1 MSVWKMV
8 SRLILYKPRQYVA
21 SLLLWALIQ
30 GLPLATGLL
39 LQRIFNLLGSH
50 VGVSHGR
57 FGIVVYFLVATLL
70 IRAIALF
77 PGFYVDFSFT
87 FVVAALVRQ
96 NVFKWLMRRPI
107 IEATRSM
114 GDSLNRIR
122 DDIEEI
128 AGFCG
133 WTTDLIYRPIFVALA
148 IFIMARINL
157 TLTLVVLLPLGLLM
171 IFGNLAKVRIGAYR
185 QGAREATGSATEF
198 LADVFGA
205 IETVQT
211 SRATRD
217 VVRRLR
223 VLNSV
228 RGQFAVKEKVYTELL
243 NSVQSNSTY
252 LGTGLI
258 LLLVVGSIRRGT
270 FTLGDLA
277 LFTFYLAW
285 LGEMTQFLARLT
297 ARFRQVGVS
306 FARAIELQ
314 GGPALYLVES
324 RVPTNPPRAF
334 DHDAGLKTLEV
345 RDLTYYYPG
354 SVSGIEGINFALK
367 RGDLLVITGEVGSG
381 KTTLIRVI
389 MGLLP
394 KQEGAILWNGKEID
408 SPEEFFVPP
417 RAAYT
422 PQVPHLFTGTWKENI
437 VMGEDCSWNERLISA
452 ISIAALN
459 DDVEQTQLRLDT
471 PLGAQGTKLS
481 GGQHQRTAIARMLY
495 RHSELLL
502 MDDVSSA
509 VDFITEFRIW
519 ERMRALDSTFIVI
532 SNKTSV
538 LKMADSI
545 IVLKDG
551 RIESMGSLPQIA
563 EHSHYLQQI
572 L

>member
-8 SRLILYKPRQYVA
+8 GRLILYKPRQYIA
-21 SLLLWALIQ
+21 SLLLWSLIQ
-30 GLPLATGLL
+30 GLPLVTGLL
-39 LQRIFNLLGSH
+39 LQRIFNLLGSYY
-50 VGVSHGR
+50 GLSHGH

-77 PGFYVDFSFT
+77 PGFYIDFSFT

-96 NVFKWLMRRPI
+96 NLFKWLMRRPI
-107 IEATRSM
+107 IEATQSM
-114 GDSLNRIR
+114 GDSLSRIR
-122 DDIEEI
+122 EDIEEI
-128 AGFCG
+128 AGFCS

-148 IFIMARINL
+148 ITVMARINL
-157 TLTLVVLLPLGLLM
+157 TLALVVLLPLGLLM
-171 IFGNLAKVRIGAYR
+171 IFGNLAKARIGDYR

-211 SRATRD
+211 SRATKN
-217 VVRRLR
+217 VVQRLR
-223 VLNSV
+223 VLNKV
-228 RGQFAVKEKVYTELL
+228 RGQFAVKEKLYTELL

-306 FARAIELQ
+306 FARAIDLQ
-314 GGPALYLVES
+314 GAPASYLVES
-324 RVPTNPPRAF
+324 VDPTNSPSAIGYE
-334 DHDAGLKTLEV
+334 AGLKTLEV
-345 RDLTYYYPG
+345 QDLTFYYPG
-354 SVSGIEGINFALK
+354 SVSGIEGINFSIK
-367 RGDLLVITGEVGSG
+367 KGDLLVITGEVGSG
-381 KTTLIRVI
+381 KTTLMRAII
-389 MGLLP
+389 GLLP
-394 KQEGAILWNGKEID
+394 KQKGSILWNGKVVD
-408 SPEEFFVPP
+408 SPWEFFIPP

-437 VMGEDCSWNERLISA
+437 VMGEDCSWNERLVNA
-452 ISIAALN
+452 VNIAALK
-459 DDVEQTQLRLDT
+459 DDIEQTQLRLDT

-495 RHSELLL
+495 RHSELLF

-509 VDFITEFRIW
+509 VDFNTELNIW
-519 ERMRALDSTFIVI
+519 GSMRTLDSTFIVI
-532 SNKTSV
+532 SNKISL

-545 IVLKDG
+545 IVLKNG
-551 RIESMGSLPQIA
+551 RIESVGTLPQIA
-563 EHSHYLQQI
+563 EYSNYIQNI